1 MEVPIIKEI
10 VIIFALSIAVL
21 LFCHRLKLPSV
32 VGFLVTGVLCGP
44 HGLGFVSGLD
54 DVQNLATIGVVLLLF
69 TVGMEFSIKNIIK
82 YRYYF
87 FGGGMLQVSFT
98 LIGTLLVSKYLLGM
112 PWNQSIFM
120 GFLISLSSTA
130 IVLRVLDEKGET
142 ESPHGRLILGVLI
155 FQDIVA
161 VPMMLLVPL
170 LAGTGDEFDSS
181 QLYQFVFGI
190 TVLAVMAVMAYYAV
204 PRLLYYV
211 TRTRNRELFLLSVLT
226 ICFAVA
232 WITSS
237 IGLSLSLGAF
247 LAGLI
252 VSESEYSDEAVGNVL
267 PFQEIFTSFFFV
279 SMGMLLDVS
288 FVVHQPFTILVIT
301 AVVLIFKSCV
311 AGGAALALGMP
322 LRSAILG
329 GVALSQVGEFSF
341 VIAHSG
347 IELGLASEYSYQLF
361 LAVSLLTMGVTPTMI
376 FLSSYA
382 ANWASKL
389 PLPQKLKNGLSY
401 NSTESASEPLHDHLI
416 ICGFGLRGRH
426 LSRAAKASLMQ
437 YVILEMNPETV
448 KAEKK
453 KGEPIRFGDPSH
465 HSVLVHAGVRTAKML
480 AVVINDPLA
489 AMHIVKVAR
498 ALNPEIY
505 IITRTRYFQEVANM
519 FQAGANDVIPDEFGS
534 SLEIFTRVLERTDMP
549 QEGLYRYVDEIR
561 NEGYEALGLHNRSLN
576 IQSSLGF
583 ESPEAKIET
592 LSVSLGSPLV
602 GKTVLESELKKA
614 HGLTVLLIRR
624 QNKNITRIEADT
636 ALEVSDSVVVI
647 GSADSLTRAKTLF
660 QAMENVPVS

>member
-21 LFCHRLKLPSV
+21 LICHRMKLPPV

-44 HGLGFVSGLD
+44 HGLGLVSGID

-82 YRYYF
+82 YRYFF
-87 FGGGMLQVSFT
+87 FGGGVLQVSLT
-98 LIGTLLVSKYLLGM
+98 LLSTLLVCKYLLAM

-130 IVLRVLDEKGET
+130 IVLRVLDERGET

-170 LAGTGDEFDSS
+170 LAGAGEEFD
-181 QLYQFVFGI
+181 LNHFYQFLLGI
-190 TVLAVMAVMAYYAV
+190 SVLVAMAVAAYYAV

-252 VSESEYSDEAVGNVL
+252 VSESDYSDEAVGNIL

-288 FVVHQPFTILVIT
+288 FVVHQPFLILVIT
-301 AVVLIFKSCV
+301 CAILLLKSSI
-311 AGGAALALGMP
+311 AGGTALILGMP

-341 VIAHSG
+341 VLAHSG
-347 IELGLASEYSYQLF
+347 IDLGLASEYTYQLF
-361 LAVSLLTMGVTPTMI
+361 LAVSLLTMGITPSII
-376 FLSSYA
+376 FLSSHMA
-382 ANWASKL
+382 DWAGQL
-389 PLPQKLKNGLSY
+389 ALPQRLKNGLHY
-401 NSTESASEPLHDHLI
+401 ASADNTHEKMQDHLI

-426 LSRAAKASLMQ
+426 LSRASKAAMMP
-437 YVILEMNPETV
+437 YVVLEMNPETV
-448 KAEKK
+448 KAEKA
-453 KGEPIRFGDPSH
+453 KGEPIRYGDPSH
-465 HSVLVHAGVRTAKML
+465 HSVLVHAGIRSAKMI
-480 AVVINDPLA
+480 AVVINDPSA
-489 AMHIVKVAR
+489 AMHIVKMAR
-498 ALNPEIY
+498 AFNPDIY

-519 FQAGANDVIPDEFGS
+519 FKAGANDVIPDEFGS
-534 SLEIFTRVLERTDMP
+534 SLEIFTRVLQRAEMP
-549 QEGLYRYVDEIR
+549 QEGLYHYVDEIR
-561 NEGYEALGLHNRSLN
+561 KEGYEALGLNNRA
-576 IQSSLGF
+576 LGIHSAFSF
-583 ESPEAKIET
+583 ETPEAKIET
-592 LSVSLGSPLV
+592 LSVREGSPLV
-602 GKTVLESELKKA
+602 GKTVLESELKKS

-624 QNKNITRIEADT
+624 KDRNITQIEADT
-636 ALEVSDSVVVI
+636 ALEAADSLVVI
-647 GSADSLTRAKTLF
+647 GSSDALKKAKTLF
-660 QAMENVPVS
+660 QVAENGAVS

>member
-1 MEVPIIKEI
+1 MEVPIVKEI

-21 LFCHRLKLPSV
+21 LVCHRLKLPAV

-44 HGLGFVSGLD
+44 HGMGLVSGIE

-87 FGGGMLQVSFT
+87 FGGGLLQVSLT
-98 LIGTLLVSKYLLGM
+98 AIGTVLVSKYLVGM
-112 PWNQSIFM
+112 QWNQSIFM

-130 IVLRVLDEKGET
+130 IVLRVLDERGET
-142 ESPHGRLILGVLI
+142 ETPHGRLILGVLI

-170 LAGTGDEFDSS
+170 LAGAGEGIDAAHVS
-181 QLYQFVFGI
+181 QFAVGI
-190 TVLAVMAVMAYYAV
+190 IVLILMAVAAYYAV
-204 PRLLYYV
+204 PKLLYYV

-279 SMGMLLDVS
+279 SMGMLLDLK
-288 FVVHQPFTILVIT
+288 FVVHQPFTILAIT
-301 AVVLIFKSCV
+301 AAVLLFKSLV
-311 AGGAALALGMP
+311 AGGTALILGMP

-341 VIAHSG
+341 VLAHSG
-347 IELGLASEYSYQLF
+347 IELGLATEYSYQLF

-376 FLSSYA
+376 FLSGQA
-382 ANWASKL
+382 ANWAGKL
-389 PLPQKLKNGLSY
+389 PLPQRLRNGWSY
-401 NSTESASEPLHDHLI
+401 NSESSNEQLHDHLI
-416 ICGFGLRGRH
+416 ICGFGMRGRH
-426 LSRAAKASLMQ
+426 LSRAAKAAMMP

-448 KAEKK
+448 KAEKA

-465 HSVLVHAGVRTAKML
+465 QSVLVHAGVRTAKMV

-489 AMHIVKVAR
+489 AKHIVKTAR
-498 ALNPEIY
+498 SLNPEIY
-505 IITRTRYFQEVANM
+505 IITRTRYFQEVGNM
-519 FQAGANDVIPDEFGS
+519 FNAGANDVIPDEFGS
-534 SLEIFTRVLERTDMP
+534 SLEIFTRVLQRAEMP

-561 NEGYEALGLHNRSLN
+561 REGYEALGLHNRALG
-576 IQSSLGF
+576 IQSSLNF
-583 ESPEAKIET
+583 EMPEAKIET
-592 LSVSLGSPLV
+592 LSVAAGSPLV
-602 GKTVLESELKKA
+602 GKTVVESELKKA
-614 HGLTVLLIRR
+614 HGLNVLLIRR

-636 ALEVSDSVVVI
+636 ALEVADSVVVI
-647 GSADSLTRAKTLF
+647 GSSESLKQAKLLF
-660 QAMENVPVS
+660 LAPENGAVS